1 MSRVLITGAHGFLGS
16 HLCEAFINAGVNA
29 GVNAGDEVTA
39 LVSPWGTLDNLEHLN
54 LPILRADIRDPDALV
69 GRCEGVDVVVHAAA
83 KVADWGAW
91 RDFVQVNATGTANLL
106 REAARAQVKRFVLIS
121 SIAVH
126 PYSGYVQ
133 ADSRTLP
140 RNSTINAYAVSK
152 RLAEDYVMMS
162 GVPWTIVRP
171 GLWVFGE
178 RDPQFARV
186 ARAISR
192 RQLPL
197 VGGGKTVLNTAYA
210 PNLARAV
217 RTASFHPAAVS
228 KSYLLADDGQPSW
241 REVFGH
247 VASSLGVAAPRMSL
261 PAAPVRGV
269 ARAIERLWNEAHEP
283 PLTPY
288 RVQLFSQDIHFS
300 TQAARDELGY
310 YPSITWREGIE
321 RTCAALEEAQD
332 V

>member
-16 HLCEAFINAGVNA
+16 HLCEAF
-29 GVNAGDEVTA
+29 VNAGDEVTA
-39 LVSPWGTLDNLEHLN
+39 LVSPWGKLGKLEHLN
-54 LPILRADIRDPDALV
+54 LAILRADIRDPDALV

-83 KVADWGAW
+83 KVADWGRW
-91 RDFVQVNATGTANLL
+91 QDFMQVNATGTANLL
-106 REAARAQVKRFVLIS
+106 REAKRAKVGRFVLIS

-162 GVPWTIVRP
+162 SVPWTIVRP

-217 RTASFHPAAVS
+217 RTASFHPAAVG

-247 VASSLGVAAPRMSL
+247 VASSVGVGSPRLSL
-261 PAAPVRGV
+261 PVAPVRGV
-269 ARAIERLWNEAHEP
+269 ARAIERLWNETREP

-300 TQAARDELGY
+300 TQAARNELGY

-332 V
+332 I

>member
-16 HLCEAFINAGVNA
+16 HLCEAF
-29 GVNAGDEVTA
+29 VNAGDEVTA
-39 LVSPWGTLDNLEHLN
+39 LVSPWGKLDNLEHLN

-91 RDFVQVNATGTANLL
+91 RDFIQVNATGTANLL
-106 REAARAQVKRFVLIS
+106 REAARAQVKRFTLIS

-126 PYSGYVQ
+126 PYSGYVE
-133 ADSRTLP
+133 ADTRTLP
-140 RNSTINAYAVSK
+140 KNSSINAYAVSK

-162 GVPWTIVRP
+162 SVPWTIVRP

-197 VGGGKTVLNTAYA
+197 IAGGKTVLNTAYA

-247 VASSLGVAAPRMSL
+247 VASSLGVAAPRLSL

-269 ARAIERLWNEAHEP
+269 ARAAERLWSDREP

-288 RVQLFSQDIHFS
+288 RVCLFERDIHFS
-300 TQAARDELGY
+300 TQAAREELGY

-321 RTCAALEEAQD
+321 RTCAALEEAQGS
-332 V
+332 

>member
-16 HLCEAFINAGVNA
+16 HLCEAF
-29 GVNAGDEVTA
+29 VNAGDEVTA
-39 LVSPWGTLDNLEHLN
+39 LVSPWGKLDNLEHLN

-83 KVADWGAW
+83 KVADWGRW
-91 RDFVQVNATGTANLL
+91 QDFMQVNASGTANLL
-106 REAARAQVKRFVLIS
+106 REAKRAKVKRFVLIS

-140 RNSTINAYAVSK
+140 RDSTINAYAVSK
-152 RLAEDYVMMS
+152 RLAEDYVMMND
-162 GVPWTIVRP
+162 VPWTIVRP

-197 VGGGKTVLNTAYA
+197 IAGGKTVLNTAYA

-217 RTASFHPAAVS
+217 RTASFHPAAVG
-228 KSYLLADDGQPSW
+228 KSYVLADDGQPSW

-247 VASSLGVAAPRMSL
+247 VASSLGVSSPRMSL

-269 ARAIERLWNEAHEP
+269 ARAIERLWNETLEP

-288 RVQLFSQDIHFS
+288 RVQLFSQDIHFN
-300 TQAARDELGY
+300 TQTARDELGY
-310 YPSITWREGIE
+310 YPAITWREGIE
-321 RTCAALEEAQD
+321 RTCAALEEAQGI
-332 V
+332 